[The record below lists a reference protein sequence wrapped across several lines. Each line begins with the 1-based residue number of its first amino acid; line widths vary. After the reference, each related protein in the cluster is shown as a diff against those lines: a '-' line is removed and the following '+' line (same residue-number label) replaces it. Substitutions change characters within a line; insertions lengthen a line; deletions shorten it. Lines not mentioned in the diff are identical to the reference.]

1 MKICGISGKLFKTE
15 YFLNIILTFFNRPQQ
30 FLKIFIL
37 VGNLNLFPKLK
48 HPANPGNNDIFTYR
62 RLRRAIGYLGI
73 ALPVLLVGLS
83 FISFFKTEVQ
93 PSISDYYYTNLRDIF
108 TGTLAAVGLFMIRY
122 KGHGN
127 VSLWK
132 NDQLLTNVA
141 GIMAIGVALVPVTPE
156 AVPQNVFTLIP
167 YNFPWLG
174 WLHYV
179 FAALL
184 FGIFALLAINVFT
197 IGQNK
202 AEDIPVS
209 TLNENHI
216 YRFCG
221 SAILVLMILVPV
233 SETFHLFNYSTLIL
247 EALALFFFGSAWL
260 IKGRAL
266 GDEGKLGEKLYREH
280 NN

>member
-1 MKICGISGKLFKTE
+1 MK
-15 YFLNIILTFFNRPQQ
+15 PA
-30 FLKIFIL
+30 
-37 VGNLNLFPKLK
+37 
-48 HPANPGNNDIFTYR
+48 ANPNRNDLFTYR

-83 FISFFKTEVQ
+83 FIPFFETPVQ

-108 TGTLAAVGLFMIRY
+108 TGTLAAVGLFMICY

-127 VSLWK
+127 SSLLK

-141 GIMAIGVALVPVTPE
+141 GIMAIGVALIPVSPE
-156 AVPQNVFTLIP
+156 TEIQHVLSLLPVS
-167 YNFPWLG
+167 YSWLG
-174 WLHYV
+174 WVHYA

-184 FGIFALLAINVFT
+184 FGIFALLSINVFT
-197 IGQNK
+197 IGQNE

-209 TLNENHI
+209 RLNENHI
-216 YRFCG
+216 YKFCG
-221 SAILVLMILVPV
+221 IAILVLMVLVPV
-233 SETFHLFNYSTLIL
+233 SEEFRLFQYSTLVL
-247 EALALFFFGSAWL
+247 ESFALFFFGIAWL

-266 GDEGKLGEKLYREH
+266 GDEGRIGEKLYREH